1 MQMTLG
7 KVVAVALSRQRRKAK
22 EALDR
27 AIRKHG
33 TLTTTEDI
41 DLARRRLRAV
51 NILIE
56 EFKGNEQD

>member
-7 KVVAVALSRQRRKAK
+7 KAVAIALARQRRKAK

-27 AIRKHG
+27 AIKRHDHA
-33 TLTTTEDI
+33 TATEDI
-41 DLARRRLRAV
+41 DVARRRLRAI

-56 EFKGNEQD
+56 EFKGNEE

>member
-27 AIRKHG
+27 AIRRHG
-33 TLTTTEDI
+33 YATTTEDI
-41 DLARRRLRAV
+41 DVARRRLRAV

-56 EFKGNEQD
+56 EFKGNDES